1 MRTPVEGQLEPMRPE
16 GPQCFVDW
24 RFVKAGFV
32 GWYADADRV
41 GVWEPA
47 PENTVGRPEAPY
59 GVRLQAQPAEET
71 VGPNMAR
78 DKPWE
83 YTYHINTVLYDEGV
97 YRAWYECV
105 PEDHF
110 RGLDVGWP
118 KGHGNLMCYAESDD
132 GFNWRKPALGLAS

>member
-47 PENTVGRPEAPY
+47 PENTVGKPEAPY
-59 GVRLQAQPAEET
+59 GIRLQAQPAEET
-71 VGPNMAR
+71 VGQDGSLEQDAGHR
-78 DKPWE
+78 SA
-83 YTYHINTVLYDEGV
+83 GV
-97 YRAWYECV
+97 EI
-105 PEDHF
+105 
-110 RGLDVGWP
+110 RG
-118 KGHGNLMCYAESDD
+118 
-132 GFNWRKPALGLAS
+132 